1 MESERESQEPREEVT
16 VNESMFAIMG
26 EYGNNL
32 MIYSSD
38 SIILKHQIQVGA
50 IIRSFQF
57 SKNAREV
64 IVVTKDQRV
73 RVYSLAR
80 FEGLYLRELTTVHR
94 GACTTTD
101 LSNNGGYMLTGG
113 EDNLIKMWD
122 YDAQKTVPFF
132 YQAFIG
138 HTYPLVKTMFN
149 PLDNGMVVTA
159 AENDGI
165 YIWSFYGDTKSNY
178 HPQIEDDGEAV
189 TGVIDRQELHQP
201 TVLEKMRMA
210 VKEKKKPKLAEYSF
224 IVSEWKP

>member
-1 MESERESQEPREEVT
+1 
-16 VNESMFAIMG
+16 
-26 EYGNNL
+26 
-32 MIYSSD
+32 
-38 SIILKHQIQVGA
+38 
-50 IIRSFQF
+50 
-57 SKNAREV
+57 
-64 IVVTKDQRV
+64 
-73 RVYSLAR
+73 
-80 FEGLYLRELTTVHR
+80 
-94 GACTTTD
+94 
-101 LSNNGGYMLTGG
+101 MLTGG

-149 PLDNGMVVTA
+149 PLDNGMVVSA

-178 HPQIEDDGEAV
+178 HPQIEEDGEAV
-189 TGVIDRQELHQP
+189 TGVVDRQELHQP

-224 IVSEWKP
+224 IVSDWKVQDQL